1 MKKAGFNLR
10 KWISSSE
17 RPIEWIDE
25 EEGVPVKEMFKLS
38 EEDGTEEQ
46 AHAENLWNLKNLK
59 QQLGLYTNHY
69 LTVLIIQD
77 CDKTSCSQDSCV
89 DCKKIERQH
98 YAIPPT
104 ARAPTQFLVEGNPA
118 FTYTGIDF
126 AGLMFAKSGSTEKV
140 VERV

>member
-1 MKKAGFNLR
+1 MKEAGFHLR

-17 RPIEWIDE
+17 RLMEWIDE
-25 EEGVPVKEMFKLS
+25 EEGVPVKEMFRLS

-46 AHAENLWNLKNLK
+46 AHAENLWNLKTLK
-59 QQLGLYTNHY
+59 QQLGLYTDHY

-77 CDKTSCSQDSCV
+77 CDKTSFSARFLRGLQEDRKATLC
-89 DCKKIERQH
+89 H
-98 YAIPPT
+98 PT
-104 ARAPTQFLVEGNPA
+104 DRTPTQILVEGNPA

-126 AGLMFAKSGSTEKV
+126 AGPLFAKSGSTEKV